1 MQQNQLTKGEGIWLG
16 IVFAAVVFSAAEA
29 PFTFTFDTKIQFWQV
44 IADGIISA
52 LFIAD
57 FIYSIRKYKKQSEL
71 PPTQRIS
78 ARQFKIYSFIDI
90 VAIIPFDL
98 IFYMLGYML
107 GPIGMVSAKTIKLL
121 RMIRLVRIV
130 KIFQVFN
137 SMPLISGWL
146 KISLAFVSSMI
157 VVHWFSC
164 FWIMFHPLPANM
176 DRTSYYI
183 ECFYWTVTTLTT
195 VGYGDITPKTNAGR
209 IYTMFVMFIGVGVY
223 GFVIGNISRIFAE
236 SARYKEQG
244 REKFAELNAFMKYY
258 HIPSKL
264 QSAVF
269 NYYGHLYNKRL
280 SDNDTQIISE
290 LPHALKQELQVF
302 MNMKLIRNLPVF
314 QFCSIACL
322 REVSGALE
330 QKFYSPGDTII
341 NIGEIGDEMFIIGHG
356 IVDVIT
362 DDGKTVAQL
371 HEGQFFGEAALIQE
385 TTRNANIRA
394 SAYTD
399 LYRLSKDDFIQIIRH
414 YPELLDSIKS
424 VTHRRASDRNGAM
437 QKKLA

>member
-1 MQQNQLTKGEGIWLG
+1 MQRNQLTKGEGIWLAV
-16 IVFAAVVFSAAEA
+16 VFAAVVFSAAEA
-29 PFTFTFDTKIQFWQV
+29 PFTFTFDTKIQMWQV
-44 IADGIISA
+44 VADAIIST

-57 FIYSIRKYKKQSEL
+57 FIYSIRKYKQQADLAPS
-71 PPTQRIS
+71 QRIS
-78 ARQFKIYSFIDI
+78 KQKFTLYSVIDAL
-90 VAIIPFDL
+90 AIIPFDL
-98 IFYMLGYML
+98 LFYLT
-107 GPIGMVSAKTIKLL
+107 GPIGSISMKTVKLL
-121 RMIRLVRIV
+121 RMIRLVRII
-130 KIFQVFN
+130 KIFQIFN
-137 SMPLISGWL
+137 SMPIVSGWL
-146 KISLAFVSSMI
+146 KITLAFVSSMI

-164 FWIMFHPLPANM
+164 FWIMFHPIAPNM
-176 DRTSYYI
+176 DRTTYYI

-195 VGYGDITPKTNAGR
+195 VGYGDITPKTNAAR

-244 REKFAELNAFMKYY
+244 REKYSELNAFMKYY

-280 SDNDTQIISE
+280 SDNDTQIIAE

-302 MNMKLIRNLPVF
+302 MNMKLIRNLPIF

-322 REVSGALE
+322 REVSSCLE

-341 NIGEIGDEMFIIGHG
+341 SIGELGDEMFVIGHG
-356 IVDVIT
+356 MVDVIT
-362 DDGKTVAQL
+362 EEGKTVAQL

-394 SAYTD
+394 NTYTD
-399 LYRLSKDDFIQIIRH
+399 LYRLSKGDFVNIIRH

-424 VTHRRASDRNGAM
+424 VTNRRTTDRSNTSKN
-437 QKKLA
+437 KKMA

>member
-1 MQQNQLTKGEGIWLG
+1 MTKGEGIWLA
-16 IVFAAVVFSAAEA
+16 IIFAAVVFSSAEA
-29 PFTFTFDTKIQFWQV
+29 PFTFSFDTKIQYWQV
-44 IADGIISA
+44 VADLIISA
-52 LFIAD
+52 LFLGD
-57 FIYSIRKYKKQSEL
+57 FIYALRKHQQQKDL
-71 PPTQRIS
+71 PSSQRMS
-78 ARQFKIYSFIDI
+78 KEKFIFNCVID
-90 VAIIPFDL
+90 VLAIIPFDL
-98 IFYMLGYML
+98 LFYFS
-107 GPIGMVSAKTIKLL
+107 GPAGAISVKTIKLL

-130 KIFQVFN
+130 KVFQVFS

-164 FWIMFHPLPANM
+164 FWIMFHPQPENM

-223 GFVIGNISRIFAE
+223 GFVIGNISRIFSE

-244 REKFAELNAFMKYY
+244 REKLAELNAFMKYY

-269 NYYGHLYNKRL
+269 NYYGHLNNKRL

-290 LPHALKQELQVF
+290 LPHALKQELQVY

-314 QFCSIACL
+314 QFCSISCL
-322 REVSGALE
+322 REVSSCLE

-356 IVDVIT
+356 MVDVIT
-362 DDGKTVAQL
+362 EEGKTVAQL
-371 HEGQFFGEAALIQE
+371 HEGQFFGEAALITE

-394 SAYTD
+394 GTYTD
-399 LYRLSKDDFIQIIRH
+399 LYRLSKDDFLNIIRH

-424 VTHRRASDRNGAM
+424 VTNRRSADRGQQAAN
-437 QKKLA
+437 KKLA